1 MNPRWHKRTYRGS
14 SWAWRLFLRVASRR
28 VLRAFFFAIVA
39 GALSLCAAAEALSQN
54 EEGAEYSVKLG
65 FLYNFTKFVEWP
77 PDSFRD
83 PGAPLVICIVGHD
96 PFRQDLEAELRTR
109 KVGDHPVEVRT
120 RTPTD
125 KLNECHIVFVPVTE
139 KNQSDRILRGLQGS
153 RTLTVG
159 ETVGFAVLGGVINL
173 KVEDNKVHF
182 EINRLA
188 ADRAGL
194 KIGSRLLSIAK
205 IVKEQDHGR
214 KSETL
219 GRHLIDCSHLPPFAT
234 SGVVPLHRM
243 A

>member
-1 MNPRWHKRTYRGS
+1 MNLRLHKRNYRGS
-14 SWAWRLFLRVASRR
+14 GWAWRFVLSVDSRRILRASFFASIAGGLFLSASPK
-28 VLRAFFFAIVA
+28 
-39 GALSLCAAAEALSQN
+39 ALSQN
-54 EEGAEYSVKLG
+54 EVGVEYSVKLG

-77 PDSFRD
+77 PDSFRN
-83 PGAPLVICIVGHD
+83 PGTPLVICIVGHD

-120 RTPTD
+120 QTPND
-125 KLNECHIVFVPVTE
+125 KLSVCHVVFIPVTE

-159 ETVGFAVLGGVINL
+159 ETEGFAVLGGIINL
-173 KVEDNKVHF
+173 TVEGNNVHF

-194 KIGSRLLSIAK
+194 KISSKRLSIAK

-214 KSETL
+214 KS
-219 GRHLIDCSHLPPFAT
+219 
-234 SGVVPLHRM
+234 
-243 A
+243 